1 MAGPSFLL
9 FDFLV
14 DPALP
19 RQCCSGRHRS
29 TMAQPGDLVV
39 LPAAYAPSIIESY
52 GDQLKPITG
61 AMLAAV
67 EKACGVSDVAGL
79 ADLPHADLQAGRP
92 ALTPA
97 PKKAPAKKRAASKK
111 KTTTTDEAE
120 PKG

>member
-39 LPAAYAPSIIESY
+39 LPAAFAPSIIESY

-61 AMLAAV
+61 KMLAAV
-67 EKACGVSDVAGL
+67 EKTCGVSDVAGL

-92 ALTPA
+92 ALTTPA
-97 PKKAPAKKRAASKK
+97 AKKAPAKKRATSKK
-111 KTTTTDEAE
+111 TNTTDEAE

>member
-1 MAGPSFLL
+1 MGAPNFLL

-29 TMAQPGDLVV
+29 TMAQPGDLVI
-39 LPAAYAPSIIESY
+39 LPAAFVPSILESY

-61 AMLAAV
+61 RTLAAV

-79 ADLPHADLQAGRP
+79 ADLPHADLQAARP

-97 PKKAPAKKRAASKK
+97 PKKAPAPKK
-111 KTTTTDEAE
+111 KSTPKDDAE